1 MVQDEIVMV
10 RVAYAENIAVLA
22 ETALR
27 FLEMVQLDHN
37 ASQGGEANGGSEPC
51 TVPGQVIRSKVNAFN
66 MYESFAIV
74 ILKYYLLKFHEILNE
89 IDFETRS
96 NQVKTSLFLNS

>member
-37 ASQGGEANGGSEPC
+37 ASQGGEANGAQNPAQY
-51 TVPGQVIRSKVNAFN
+51 QVRS
-66 MYESFAIV
+66 
-74 ILKYYLLKFHEILNE
+74 
-89 IDFETRS
+89 
-96 NQVKTSLFLNS
+96 